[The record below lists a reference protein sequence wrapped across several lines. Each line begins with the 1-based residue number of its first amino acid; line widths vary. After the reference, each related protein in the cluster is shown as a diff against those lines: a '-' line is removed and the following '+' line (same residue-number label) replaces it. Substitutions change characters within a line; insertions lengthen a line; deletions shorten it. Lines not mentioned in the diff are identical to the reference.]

1 MTTATPGGAAD
12 GRRGATRRRTAT
24 TEALRHTGRHRGRRD
39 LWGGLLLETGGGE
52 AVFHEVGFA
61 GFELVVGGCG
71 VGAFAGGVGVLP
83 PVRLFGGG
91 EGAAGGGREVPV
103 EGEGLPPPAV
113 AAWAF

>member
-1 MTTATPGGAAD
+1 M
-12 GRRGATRRRTAT
+12 
-24 TEALRHTGRHRGRRD
+24 
-39 LWGGLLLETGGGE
+39 LETGGGE